1 MRPPRCGASEAK
13 GRNKPHQPRSR
24 GLRITSKK
32 PTVHNETPQEKA
44 KREGTHKRVRELRE
58 RSGKLGDFEYTGE
71 LLEWLKTRGVAI
83 RGKPYLTEEEIMLG
97 QSESRADLRKF
108 DLALRR
114 AVTDLHNDL
123 VAGRIVGRIV

>member
-1 MRPPRCGASEAK
+1 
-13 GRNKPHQPRSR
+13 
-24 GLRITSKK
+24 
-32 PTVHNETPQEKA
+32 
-44 KREGTHKRVRELRE
+44 
-58 RSGKLGDFEYTGE
+58 
-71 LLEWLKTRGVAI
+71 
-83 RGKPYLTEEEIMLG
+83 MLG